1 MEGRFLD
8 DDSRQYLAHIAS
20 ASVRMQAMLRDLLSY
35 SSAVHQTKAKDTI
48 DLGAVLQWSVGNLA
62 QTIGETAAE
71 ITWDALPSVSGDFSK
86 LTQLFQNVIGNALK
100 YRSEEPPRI
109 HISCSR
115 AGQEWLITVADNG
128 VGFDPKYAETIFG
141 VFRRLHGR
149 DVPGSGVGLAI
160 CRRIVEQHGGRIWA
174 ESEPGKG
181 SRFYFTLPVID

>member
-1 MEGRFLD
+1 MR
-8 DDSRQYLAHIAS
+8 SI
-20 ASVRMQAMLRDLLSY
+20 
-35 SSAVHQTKAKDTI
+35 
-48 DLGAVLQWSVGNLA
+48 LGAVLQWSVGNCA
-62 QTIGETAAE
+62 QTVGETAAR
-71 ITWDALPSVSGDFSK
+71 DHVGPAAPVRGDFSK
-86 LTQLFQNVIGNALK
+86 LTQFFQNLIGNALK

-115 AGQEWLITVADNG
+115 AGQEWVITVADNG
-128 VGFDPKYAETIFG
+128 VGFEAKYAETIFG

-181 SRFYFTLPVID
+181 SRFYFTLPVIE